1 MFKSRS
7 RTLVSLSIALWIAIA
22 AVGCTTTVAAPA
34 TSPTATTQTAAPS
47 VDAASARED
56 DPVVLILDSL
66 TASAELKSTHVDMVL
81 EGRTRGDFFNLGS
94 VGELELED
102 LTLTADV
109 DVATG
114 AWRGHLEA
122 PTLLGITAD
131 FIGIGNRQ
139 WLRSSVGGENW
150 IQFEL
155 PDSFSSAQTQT
166 GARRMWEELLD
177 RGFITPVLTGVT
189 QCGDQQCQS
198 VRVDIPVDA
207 LARAA
212 GNGSSQGPAP
222 WPSPTFSG
230 HVDMEIRTSDHLPHR
245 IVVRFDTAQ
254 EPNTTGRTT
263 LDMTLSRFDEPVEIV
278 APDPNDVK
286 EFPTYSP
293 PTPGTPLPSVAPRP
307 PSPEAQIDCSRLQS
321 VVTDAVDRDTTRV
334 GTVAGGCQYGLADRP
349 GEVADGDRQVDIFRG
364 PYPEMIEIARQS
376 ATSADVARL
385 GDEAVWVADEN
396 ILYALEDGEL
406 YSVQTWNLP
415 ADINARQ
422 AAITI
427 MRALLEQV

>member
-1 MFKSRS
+1 MWTWCSR
-7 RTLVSLSIALWIAIA
+7 
-22 AVGCTTTVAAPA
+22 GEP
-34 TSPTATTQTAAPS
+34 
-47 VDAASARED
+47 
-56 DPVVLILDSL
+56 
-66 TASAELKSTHVDMVL
+66 
-81 EGRTRGDFFNLGS
+81 GGDFFNLGS

-131 FIGIGNRQ
+131 FIGIGDKQ

-166 GARRMWEELLD
+166 GARRMWKELLD
-177 RGFITPVLTGVT
+177 KGFITPVLTGVS
-189 QCGDQQCQS
+189 QCGDQECQG

-212 GNGSSQGPAP
+212 GNGSSQDPAP
-222 WPSPTFSG
+222 WPSATFSG

-254 EPNTTGRTT
+254 EPNTTGRMT

-293 PTPGTPLPSVAPRP
+293 LPTPRPTVTPLPTT
-307 PSPEAQIDCSRLQS
+307 SPEAEFECAPLRA
-321 VVTDAVDRDTTRV
+321 VVSQAMRRDV
-334 GTVAGGCQYGLADRP
+334 SSLGSGSFGCQFLLGDRP
-349 GEVADGDRQVDIFRG
+349 ELGDYGDNGVDISRA
-364 PYPEMIEIARQS
+364 PDPWIVAIARQS
-376 ATSADVARL
+376 ATTSDVTGL
-385 GDEAVWVADEN
+385 GEDAVWIEEAIN
-396 ILYALEDGEL
+396 LLAIQDGFA
-406 YSVQTWNLP
+406 YSVHLYQPP
-415 ADINARQ
+415 AGVNARQ